1 MQTNNDKPWKEQHIP
16 VQSSHVDAMVN
27 RIRDYGFINFYG
39 EQRVGDAGHQN
50 HVGVRSFD
58 VGRAMLGEDF
68 ATAIDLIMDGRS
80 DEVYNPSSEEVEAR
94 EVWRKTK
101 DARLTLA
108 KFPKNTS
115 TMTRERDLIRGLVRY
130 DNALEAI
137 RCVHHNVRMFW
148 IHAYQVRSIR
158 YNSSFAKVSLTQNGL
173 YYAQSFVWNRVA
185 TQRVKIYGLTP
196 IIGDLYESNND
207 TCKDEMEVKVV
218 SDPSSVDISQIIL
231 PLPGYNI
238 QYPTNKMGE
247 LYETIL
253 AEDGI
258 KLSKEKIPEATAK
271 GSYRKL
277 IQKAYD
283 LKWEV
288 VKSEGS
294 STNESNDDAIITDAK
309 FTFELESGSYATM
322 MLRELMVTTMS
333 RDCKV
338 KE

>member
-1 MQTNNDKPWKEQHIP
+1 MKRVRRMQTNNDVSWKEQHIP

-27 RIRDYGFINFYG
+27 RIRDCGFINFYG

-58 VGRAMLGEDF
+58 VGRAMLREDF

-130 DNALEAI
+130 DDALEAI

-158 YNSSFAKVSLTQNGL
+158 YTSSFAEVSLTQNDCTMLSHLCGTEL
-173 YYAQSFVWNRVA
+173 PLKESKYMASHLSLE
-185 TQRVKIYGLTP
+185 IYM
-196 IIGDLYESNND
+196 N
-207 TCKDEMEVKVV
+207 
-218 SDPSSVDISQIIL
+218 QIIIL
-231 PLPGYNI
+231 V
-238 QYPTNKMGE
+238 KM
-247 LYETIL
+247 
-253 AEDGI
+253 
-258 KLSKEKIPEATAK
+258 
-271 GSYRKL
+271 
-277 IQKAYD
+277 
-283 LKWEV
+283 KW
-288 VKSEGS
+288 K
-294 STNESNDDAIITDAK
+294 
-309 FTFELESGSYATM
+309 
-322 MLRELMVTTMS
+322 
-333 RDCKV
+333 
-338 KE
+338 